1 MSCKATRPFI
11 SREDAAFL
19 RPDPLQSIATIEFE
33 QLDDLRN
40 DPFKRAGITPDRA
53 LEISNL
59 IPRIIK
65 LDVNFLNTVPALK
78 ARLSGSEFVNPYEVA
93 DLISIAGYDGDELY
107 QELVAQQGQTFSDDL
122 KGFFQQLD
130 FYYDEYLS
138 IAYKPGRCEELY
150 DIWQLIVQ
158 VELIVKTAMNWVA
171 RLRNFTLDELIA
183 KLANIEKLVKEFL
196 KKLAERI
203 KQRLI
208 QLAAEFLAKIE
219 IFVQNINDILNWI
232 TAKVTA
238 LEEYLSTSNLEK
250 IAEDIGNEIKKMFSP
265 LADFS
270 ISNIAYMIWRL
281 CSLIESIKDFFKNP
295 LNLFKEGLI
304 AFTSARILLDSM
316 SNQKRLAAA
325 ERGHIR
331 VDPQTAKTTREQI
344 ASDVNA
350 ANPQTNGA
358 AARLFGATVLTS
370 AQNFDPA
377 GLDTTSLLTI
387 EGVEPVATPGSVTT
401 VLTDG
406 VVADISSQLPNS
418 ITSVPTALALSPRD
432 ATGEEA
438 AWLGGLLA
446 QPNYN
451 NEFHYTAGVKTMHT
465 WTLNVYDQA
474 RRNPTGT
481 VRAGS
486 RSVPSRDIL
495 ALMSNTHPVY
505 DGAGWKYPIMQRSA
519 NGLSP
524 VLLLRRTILM
534 MRQTFLKPYNFQIN
548 SMYRHPIYN
557 KYNCGGS
564 TNGLHTTAQAFDVS
578 ITSPSL
584 TWQEQIY
591 FMYFATSMGFTGIG
605 LYGSFIHVDTGAKRH
620 WIAGVSPSAANS
632 RFPVNQTQR
641 QRVVPAL
648 QNYFATNTWNL
659 PSVAQPL

>member
-11 SREDAAFL
+11 SREDAAFI

-40 DPFKRAGITPDRA
+40 DPFKRAGITPDLA

-78 ARLSGSEFVNPYEVA
+78 ARLAGSEFVNPYEVA
-93 DLISIAGYDGDELY
+93 DLISIAGYNGDELY
-107 QELVAQQGQTFSDDL
+107 QELVAQQGETFSDDL
-122 KGFFQQLD
+122 KGFFEQLD

-150 DIWQLIVQ
+150 DIWQTIVQ
-158 VELIVKTAMNWVA
+158 IELIVKTAMNWVA
-171 RLRNFTLDELIA
+171 RLRNFTLKELIA
-183 KLANIEKLVKEFL
+183 KLANIEKLIKEFL

-203 KQRLI
+203 KQRLV
-208 QLAAEFLAKIE
+208 QLAAEFLAKID

-232 TAKVTA
+232 TNKVTA
-238 LEEYLSTSNLEK
+238 LQEYLSTSNLEK
-250 IAEDIGNEIKKMFSP
+250 IAKDIGEEIKKMFSP
-265 LADFS
+265 LAEFS
-270 ISNIAYMIWRL
+270 VSNIAYMIWRL

-304 AFTSARILLDSM
+304 AFTSAKILLDSM

-325 ERGHIR
+325 ERGHVR
-331 VDPQTAKTTREQI
+331 VDPQTAKTIREQI
-344 ASDVNA
+344 VSDVNS
-350 ANPQTNGA
+350 ANAQTNGA
-358 AARLFGATVLTS
+358 AARLFGAQVLTS
-370 AQNFDPA
+370 EQNFNPA

-387 EGVEPVATPGSVTT
+387 EGVEPVGNIPIVLTPG
-401 VLTDG
+401 
-406 VVADISSQLPNS
+406 VVSDISSQLPNN
-418 ITSVPTALALSPRD
+418 ITSVPTELALAPVD
-432 ATGEEA
+432 ASAEEA
-438 AWLGGLLA
+438 AWLGSLLG
-446 QPNYN
+446 QPDYN
-451 NEFHYTAGVKTMHT
+451 NEFNYAPAVKSMHS
-465 WTLNVYDQA
+465 WTLNIYDQA
-474 RRNPTGT
+474 RRNPQ
-481 VRAGS
+481 GS
-486 RSVPSRDIL
+486 VTINGRSVPSRDIL

-505 DGAGWKYPIMQRSA
+505 EGAGWKYPIMQRAS

-524 VLLLRRTILM
+524 VLMLRRTILR
-534 MRQTFLKPYNFQIN
+534 MRETFLKPYNFRIN

-557 KYNCGGS
+557 RWNAGGS
-564 TNGLHTTAQAFDVS
+564 ANGLHTTAQAFDIS
-578 ITSPSL
+578 ITSPTL

-605 LYGSFIHVDTGAKRH
+605 LYGPFIHVDTGAKRH
-620 WIAGVSPSAANS
+620 WIAGVSPSARNS
-632 RFPVNQTQR
+632 RYPVNQTQR